1 MWQVIIQASNR
12 ISKICYKDGKGSL
25 AVGTTKAP
33 CESLKSIWSVSEA
46 MSSWQ
51 FIYSP
56 LFLSPLLFSF
66 FNFKRIS

>member
-46 MSSWQ
+46 MSSLA
-51 FIYSP
+51 IH
-56 LFLSPLLFSF
+56 LFSLIPLPPSF
-66 FNFKRIS
+66 FLF